1 MMSEYFN
8 TLIDKINY
16 ILKSS
21 TLTELEI
28 LKFQQ
33 YIDIL
38 SDDIFSYNEKM
49 YYAIVI
55 ENDIHKY
62 MDIVNI
68 YLKTRKK
75 R

>member
-1 MMSEYFN
+1 MSEYFN

>member
-8 TLIDKINY
+8 ALIDKINY